1 MGEHVR
7 NLPFRLWD
15 ILRELQLIHK
25 DKEKIDRKSEAKV
38 TNSFWVYSITNDKW
52 TCFYKN
58 ENNSSIYWNKMQSE
72 EPRPRYAHQLVYDE
86 SNRVHFMF
94 GGNPGGKQGK
104 EDKLRLG
111 DFWKL
116 QLQRPGREEVL
127 RRCKI
132 LIRQSK
138 FSEVAAQDQM
148 LA

>member
-1 MGEHVR
+1 
-7 NLPFRLWD
+7 
-15 ILRELQLIHK
+15 
-25 DKEKIDRKSEAKV
+25 
-38 TNSFWVYSITNDKW
+38 
-52 TCFYKN
+52 
-58 ENNSSIYWNKMQSE
+58 
-72 EPRPRYAHQLVYDE
+72 
-86 SNRVHFMF
+86 MF

-148 LA
+148 LALKYLHTSLSSVVDHQNSKEEREGNITAYMRQLNLPPII

>member
-1 MGEHVR
+1 MAK
-7 NLPFRLWD
+7 NLISQHNFTL
-15 ILRELQLIHK
+15 
-25 DKEKIDRKSEAKV
+25 
-38 TNSFWVYSITNDKW
+38 Y
-52 TCFYKN
+52 
-58 ENNSSIYWNKMQSE
+58 
-72 EPRPRYAHQLVYDE
+72 LVPYLFKFFFK
-86 SNRVHFMF
+86 VHFMF

-138 FSEVAAQDQM
+138 FSELAAQDQM
-148 LA
+148 LALKYLHTSLSSVVDHQNSKEEREVNTY